1 MTRRRISRNDPCPCG
16 SGRKFKKCCGE
27 SSLRITPLDRA
38 MAIELIEQYV
48 EGCDERREA
57 REVFYA
63 DLDPDVPAM
72 NDHFRDTSESAFL
85 FWFAFD
91 YQLDDGSYVVDR
103 ILKANPL
110 LAAGERRYFEQMR
123 ATVMMPYEV
132 MAVHPGE
139 SVVLRRLGAQ
149 EEIEVREKTGSK
161 TFQRWDM
168 LVARLNPVGPSG
180 GPEIEMGAMLI
191 PPMVQEE
198 ITKVVHEELE
208 GRPDQGGP
216 PFKALGAIFHQIW
229 LETIVAPRFPMPV
242 TAEGD
247 PVMFVTLRF
256 DVLDEPRARSA
267 LNAEPAL
274 DGEGDR
280 WCWIAG
286 DSQLGTIHLAGSQ
299 LTLQTHSE
307 PRADRGRQLLERIAQ
322 DAIVYRGCDRVDVYE
337 EEKEA
342 LRSGKRPAPPR
353 AEEEIPAEIKDQLF
367 QEYMAR
373 HSQHWLDDHIPAL
386 DQQTPR
392 FAAESPA
399 LRRRLVGLLKDM
411 ENQYLRALAAGEP
424 AFDPI
429 PSGSSANGFASS
441 SATR

>member
-1 MTRRRISRNDPCPCG
+1 
-16 SGRKFKKCCGE
+16 
-27 SSLRITPLDRA
+27 
-38 MAIELIEQYV
+38 MAIELIEQCV
-48 EGCDERREA
+48 EGCAERRKA

-63 DLDPDVPAM
+63 DLDPDVPTM
-72 NDHFRDTSESAFL
+72 NDHFRDASESAFL

-103 ILKANPL
+103 ILAANPL
-110 LAAGERRYFEQMR
+110 LAAGERRYLDQMR
-123 ATVMMPYEV
+123 ATAMMPYEV

-139 SVVLRRLGAQ
+139 SVVLRRLDAR

-168 LVARLNPVGPSG
+168 LVARVNPVGPSG
-180 GPEIEMGAMLI
+180 GPEIEMGAVLI

-198 ITKVVHEELE
+198 IAKVFHEERE
-208 GRPDQGGP
+208 GRPDRDGP

-229 LETIVAPRFPMPV
+229 LKTIIAPQFPLPV
-242 TAEGD
+242 TEEGD

-256 DVLDEPRARSA
+256 DVLDEPCARSA

-280 WCWIAG
+280 WRWIAG

-307 PRADRGRQLLERIAQ
+307 SRADRGRQLLERIAR
-322 DAIVYRGCDRVDVYE
+322 DAIAYRGCVRVDVYE
-337 EEKEA
+337 QAQEA
-342 LRSGKRPAPPR
+342 LRSGKPSAPPR
-353 AEEEIPAEIKDQLF
+353 VEDEIPPEIKDQLF

-386 DQQTPR
+386 DRQTPR
-392 FAAESPA
+392 FAAQSPA
-399 LRRRLVGLLKDM
+399 FRPRLVGLLKDM
-411 ENQYLRALAAGEP
+411 ENQYLRRPRRRRARVRSHMDVGRAGAIRPPRRAAGT
-424 AFDPI
+424 A
-429 PSGSSANGFASS
+429 SAVVGA
-441 SATR
+441 